1 MINVIL
7 AGVGGQGLVLTTKIL
22 SDVAH
27 LSGYDVKSNDVIGLS
42 QRGGKVWGSVKF
54 GEKVYSPNVNRGE
67 GDFLLG
73 FEPLEAL
80 RWHSYLKPEGKIF
93 LNSSIVPPVPVIAE
107 KESYPVEMIEQL
119 SEAYKVKSLDANK
132 EAVKLGSVKIANTFL
147 LGMLAQ
153 ELDIE
158 ESIWL
163 KALELN
169 VPSKSMEM
177 NIKAFK
183 FGFTFK

>member
-22 SDVAH
+22 SDVAY
-27 LSGYDVKSNDVIGLS
+27 LAGYDVKSNDVIGLS

-54 GEKVYSPNVNRGE
+54 GKKVYSPNINKGE
-67 GDFLLG
+67 GDYLLG

-80 RWHSYLKPEGKIF
+80 RWHSYLKSDGKIF

-107 KESYPVEMIEQL
+107 KEKYPNERIDQL
-119 SEAYKVKSLDANK
+119 SEDFTVKLLDANK

-158 ESIWL
+158 ESIWI
-163 KALELN
+163 KALEQN
-169 VPSKSMEM
+169 VPPKSMEM
-177 NIKAFK
+177 NVKAFK
-183 FGFTFK
+183 VGLEFE